1 MTNLELFDGRGKFV
15 MPSAEAIAALD
26 DDSREKFRAVQE
38 AATENENDKR
48 NLDAALE
55 ALTDA
60 HDEREAAHAAVRQ
73 RTQTDNAKEF
83 IASEGMGRG

>member
-1 MTNLELFDGRGKFV
+1 MTNLEFFDGHGKFV

-26 DDSREKFRAVQE
+26 DDAREKFRAVQE

-48 NLDAALE
+48 NLEAELE
-55 ALTDA
+55 ALSDA

-73 RTQTDNAKEF
+73 RTQTDNAKEY
-83 IASEGMGRG
+83 IESERLTHG